1 MSGERSSADSSIRES
16 KGVHPQAR
24 CSHAGARMYKK
35 RTAAERV
42 NSRLNVS
49 VGFEEHFIRGLAR
62 MRLRCSLA
70 LCVILAM
77 ALGRI

>member
-1 MSGERSSADSSIRES
+1 
-16 KGVHPQAR
+16 
-24 CSHAGARMYKK
+24 MYKK

-62 MRLRCSLA
+62 MKLRCSLA